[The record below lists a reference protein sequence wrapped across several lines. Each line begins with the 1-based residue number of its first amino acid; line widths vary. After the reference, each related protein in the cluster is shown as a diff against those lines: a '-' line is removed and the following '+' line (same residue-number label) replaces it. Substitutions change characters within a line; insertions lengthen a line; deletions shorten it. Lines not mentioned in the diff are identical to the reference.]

1 MVTVVVIA
9 IVIALLFDFLNGMND
24 AANSIATIVSTKVLT
39 PTMAVLWG
47 AFWDFSAY
55 FFFGIT
61 VANTMGK
68 GIVDPGVVNEYVILS
83 ALIGAVIWVWVCT
96 HFGMPISVSHA
107 LIGGLI
113 GPVLFGIGPEFLIGS
128 GIAKIALF
136 IVLSPLIGMV
146 LGFLMMCLTMLVFK
160 KQHPMKVEGIFKKMQ
175 LFSSAIFSLG
185 HGGNDAQKTMG
196 IIAILL
202 FSVSQAHPDKFFSTL
217 NGNNV
222 IDVPQLYISEQKFLG
237 NSFRLGKKSGF
248 YFVSGIM
255 YGAQLGVMGNNWGMG
270 TKEGILWRPN
280 DNLAILVWNQ
290 YFQSVS
296 VYAPVLF
303 HTSDGD
309 TAAILMPAT
318 PEVFSFGVQASFV
331 AGEFII
337 GIGVSVA
344 PEPFQKRHHSEFR
357 YR

>member
-1 MVTVVVIA
+1 MRYIILSIISVLVPAVISAQNIEQTVSRSEE
-9 IVIALLFDFLNGMND
+9 LLHEFDQDIKLD
-24 AANSIATIVSTKVLT
+24 SAAVKVNYPRMIPL
-39 PTMAVLWG
+39 VLPAEWFIPDSRL
-47 AFWDFSAY
+47 A
-55 FFFGIT
+55 GIT
-61 VANTMGK
+61 PWDGAP
-68 GIVDPGVVNEYVILS
+68 IVRPVVHVIPTDGLS
-83 ALIGAVIWVWVCT
+83 GMIA
-96 HFGMPISVSHA
+96 FG
-107 LIGGLI
+107 
-113 GPVLFGIGPEFLIGS
+113 EF
-128 GIAKIALF
+128 
-136 IVLSPLIGMV
+136 
-146 LGFLMMCLTMLVFK
+146 
-160 KQHPMKVEGIFKKMQ
+160 
-175 LFSSAIFSLG
+175 
-185 HGGNDAQKTMG
+185 
-196 IIAILL
+196 
-202 FSVSQAHPDKFFSTL
+202 SQAHPDKFFSTL

-237 NSFRLGKKSGF
+237 NSFRLGKKSRF

-296 VYAPVLF
+296 VYTPVLF